1 VERAEHPATTTVPL
15 EATRLHLARH
25 QPAAV
30 TVDETLWLAET
41 EGAAAVTAAAAMP
54 QLLPAFQVKD
64 LLAVAA
70 ILGSQASCTAAVEVD
85 PLQLVPVGIQ
95 AAQKRTEALVP
106 RSLAPPMQAVA
117 VAETPGH
124 LRLNRKQVPA
134 ELAAAAT
141 AG

>member
-41 EGAAAVTAAAAMP
+41 VGAAAVTAAAAMP

-70 ILGSQASCTAAVEVD
+70 ILGSRAPITAAVEVD
-85 PLQLVPVGIQ
+85 LLRLVPVGIQ
-95 AAQKRTEALVP
+95 AAPKQTEAMVP
-106 RSLAPPMQAVA
+106 QSLAPPTPVVV
-117 VAETPGH
+117 VAETPGY
-124 LRLNRKQVPA
+124 LL
-134 ELAAAAT
+134 
-141 AG
+141 